1 LEKQLI
7 LGYGPQRVSAKQE
20 ATITFEDLV
29 DRHRR
34 EIYIYLCRMAGNKTD
49 AEDLFQETLLRAFRS
64 FPKLREESN
73 HRAWLYKIATNA
85 FLNHTRK
92 RQSERI
98 TPIEDTELSMISDG
112 RTGADEELGRKR
124 MVNDLASFIAELPA
138 KQRVAL
144 VQRKYEGL
152 EYADIAANLKCSE
165 EAARAS
171 VFQAIKKVKTHFEQA
186 RGRSA

>member
-1 LEKQLI
+1 MI
-7 LGYGPQRVSAKQE
+7 LGYGPQRVSATQE

-34 EIYIYLCRMAGNKTD
+34 EIYAYLCRMVGNKTD

-64 FPKLREESN
+64 FSRLRDDSN

-92 RQSERI
+92 RQHERI
-98 TPIEDTELSMISDG
+98 TPIEETDLAMISDG
-112 RTGADEELGRKR
+112 RTGADDELGRKR
-124 MVNDLASFIAELPA
+124 MVDDLADFIAELPP
-138 KQRVAL
+138 KQRIAL

-152 EYADIAANLKCSE
+152 EYSDIAVNLKCSE

-171 VFQAIKKVKTHFEQA
+171 VFQAVKKVKTHFEQA
-186 RGRSA
+186 RGRNA